1 MKVKTVELKATAFN
15 SSQYPKD
22 DFLQIAIVGKS
33 NVGKSSLINTILNR
47 RNFARISSK
56 PGKTR
61 GINFYLIN
69 DKLYLVD
76 LPGYGYAE
84 VSKEMKKQWGKN
96 IEEYLNKSAKLV
108 HGLLLIDIRRIPS
121 EDDIIMAD
129 WFRYKNIPYTVI
141 ATKVDKLKKT
151 ELEKSLE
158 IFTKTLNIKKENI
171 IKFSSLKKIGAEE
184 VLSVF
189 DEYAD

>member
-96 IEEYLNKSAKLV
+96 IEEYLNKSTKLV
-108 HGLLLIDIRRIPS
+108 HGLLLIDIRRVPS

-189 DEYAD
+189 DEYAN